1 MQRRDNESYL
11 SYVRRVT
18 EACSDKR
25 ISYSEWGDCIL
36 GAENV
41 YSSDNLRKAFYCVS
55 KMINKIELDAIDEN
69 VAEEIENLRD
79 EVFKERCKL
88 QDANR
93 EKRGYLREEARFE
106 NLLEVLKDSFIELD
120 VKDYKP
126 IDSAVE
132 RKSAIAQWSDWHC
145 GALIDNPFNFY
156 DVDTMIERA
165 EIIRDKTIHYCEL
178 HKVTDLVIEINGDLV
193 DGAIHVSSRV
203 AQEENVLEQI
213 VTVTDLLAKLINSM
227 KPHFNSIKVVTTLGN
242 HGRLTPNKK
251 DSITKENFEMLI
263 PLWLRDKLDGVT
275 IIDSKGLDF
284 VQYQIDDKIIMLAH
298 GQNDK
303 ISSAVD
309 DFIKMYKVIPQE
321 IHLGHTHSYKDVNDC
336 DILTTVNGSLC
347 GSDDYALSIRKVTK
361 PSQNLIIYDD
371 DRCIYNLTIDNL

>member
-1 MQRRDNESYL
+1 MQRKDNESYL

-18 EACSDKR
+18 EACADKR

-55 KMINKIELDAIDEN
+55 KMINKIELDAIDDN
-69 VAEEIENLRD
+69 VIEEIESLKD
-79 EVFKERCKL
+79 EIFKERCKL

-106 NLLEVLKDSFIELD
+106 NLLEVLKDSFIDID

-126 IDSAVE
+126 VNKDIQRKYAV
-132 RKSAIAQWSDWHC
+132 AQWSDWHC
-145 GALIDNPFNFY
+145 GSLIDNPFNFY

-165 EIIRDKTIHYCEL
+165 EIIRDKTIERCVAHG
-178 HKVTDLVIEINGDLV
+178 VTDLVIEINGDLV
-193 DGAIHVSSRV
+193 DGAIHLSSRV

-227 KPHFNSIKVVTTLGN
+227 KPYFNSIKVVTTLGN

-303 ISSAVD
+303 IFGAVN

-321 IHLGHTHSYKDVNDC
+321 IHLGHTHSYKDINDC

-347 GSDDYALSIRKVTK
+347 GSDDYALSVRKVTK
-361 PSQNLIIYDD
+361 PSQNLIIYDS
-371 DRCIYNLTIDNL
+371 DRCIYSLIAE

>member
-1 MQRRDNESYL
+1 MQRKDNESYL

-41 YSSDNLRKAFYCVS
+41 YNSDNLRKAFYCVN
-55 KMINKIELDAIDEN
+55 KMINKIDDDSIDDSAFEELES
-69 VAEEIENLRD
+69 LRD

-93 EKRGYLREEARFE
+93 EKRKNLREEARFE
-106 NLLEVLKDSFIELD
+106 NLLEVVKDSFIELD
-120 VKDYKP
+120 VKDFKP
-126 IDSAVE
+126 IDKNVD
-132 RKSAIAQWSDWHC
+132 RKYAIAQWSDWHC
-145 GALIDNPFNFY
+145 GAFIDNPFNFY
-156 DVDTMIERA
+156 NVDVMVERA
-165 EIIRDKTIHYCEL
+165 EKIRDKVVSNCMKHD
-178 HKVTDLVIEINGDLV
+178 VTDLVIEINGDMV
-193 DGAIHVSSRV
+193 DGLIHVSSRV
-203 AQEENVLEQI
+203 AQEESVLEQI

-227 KPHFNSIKVVTTLGN
+227 KPYFNSIKVVTTLGN
-242 HGRLTPNKK
+242 HGRMTPNKS

-284 VQYQIDDKIIMLAH
+284 VQYTINDRVIVVAH

-303 ISSAVD
+303 LSKAID
-309 DFIKMYKVIPQE
+309 DFTKMYKVIPSE
-321 IHLGHTHSYKDVNDC
+321 VHLGHTHSYKDVNDC
-336 DILTTVNGSLC
+336 DEIVCVNGCLD
-347 GSDDYALSIRKVTK
+347 GADDYALSIRKVTK
-361 PSQNLIIYDD
+361 PSQNLIIYDE
-371 DRCIYNLTIDNL
+371 DRCIYSLTAE